1 VTPPV
6 RSRRN
11 ARTPATG
18 APHGASDGTAD
29 GAPDGTGGPRGTL
42 GAAPE
47 RAPRA
52 PRARPAGKVV
62 AVTGAAGQLGTAV
75 CRALVGAAGV
85 RQVVGLDEVRPDV
98 PGVTWRRA
106 DPGDPSLSGAL
117 RRVRVLV
124 HLAVDYDPAVDR
136 AEQRAANVRRA
147 SVALTAAAA
156 AGVRH
161 VVLLSSARVYGAHAD
176 NPVPL
181 PEDAPLRAEPEASL
195 LGDLLEIERLAA
207 RTARAYPALTVAVL
221 RPALLVGPGLDHAAS
236 GLLDGPR
243 LLLVRGARPHWQFCH
258 VEDLSTAVVDVVR
271 HGLGGAV
278 TVGSDGWLEQ
288 AEVERALGRGRVELP
303 APVAFG
309 TAARLYS
316 IGLTTGSA
324 SELSYLVHPWVVG
337 SERLRAVGWAPAYGN
352 AEALASWAAGRPAEP
367 RRVRID
373 AKGAT
378 AAAGATVALV
388 GTAALVRRA
397 RRRRRPG

>member
-1 VTPPV
+1 MTPPV

-11 ARTPATG
+11 GRTPPDGADPG
-18 APHGASDGTAD
+18 AP
-29 GAPDGTGGPRGTL
+29 APPR
-42 GAAPE
+42 P
-47 RAPRA
+47 
-52 PRARPAGKVV
+52 ARSAGKVV

-75 CRALVGAAGV
+75 CRALVGAEGV
-85 RQVVGLDEVRPDV
+85 RQVVGLDDSRPDV
-98 PGVTWRRA
+98 AGVTWRRA
-106 DPGDPSLSGAL
+106 DPGDPALSGAL

-124 HLAVDYDPAVDR
+124 HLAVQDDPEADR
-136 AEQRAANVRRA
+136 ADQRAANVRRA

-195 LGDLLEIERLAA
+195 LGDLLEIERLARRAA
-207 RTARAYPALTVAVL
+207 RVYPAMTVTVL
-221 RPALLVGPGLDHAAS
+221 RPALLVGPGLEHAAA

-243 LLLVRGARPHWQFCH
+243 LLLVRGASPHWQFCH
-258 VEDLSTAVVDVVR
+258 VDDLSTAVATVVR
-271 HGLGGAV
+271 AGLGGAV
-278 TVGSDGWLEQ
+278 TVASEGWLEQ
-288 AEVERALGRGRVELP
+288 ADVERALGRGRVELP

-324 SELSYLVHPWVVG
+324 AELSYLVHPWVVG
-337 SERLRAVGWAPAYGN
+337 SERLRAAGWTPAYGN
-352 AEALASWAAGRPAEP
+352 AEALDSWAQSRPAGP

-373 AKGAT
+373 ARGAT